1 MTGEMSPPSCVLDP
15 AIHRDMRWCAKCAG
29 PQVFLEVY
37 EFEGG
42 RLVCCQG
49 CGDERVERF
58 TRTTA
63 EAA

>member
-1 MTGEMSPPSCVLDP
+1 MSVECVSGVLDP
-15 AIHRDMRWCAKCAG
+15 ILHRDMRWCTSCAG
-29 PQVFLEVY
+29 PKLFLEVY

-49 CGDERVERF
+49 CGEERIERF
-58 TRTTA
+58 TRTTG